1 MNKIDIIKRLFFNY
15 TKKHINKIILSVFFA
30 LLVAGSTS
38 AIAYLLDPA
47 IKKIFIEKDQALII
61 IIPIFIIVAFAVK
74 GFSLYVAKVLMIGVS
89 EEVRKDLQ
97 CDMLNNLVEAD
108 TKLIDGKHTGK
119 FISNITNDVSHITN
133 LISTAVLNIFKDSL
147 TLIGLLIVMFFQNW
161 KLSLVALIMIPLAT
175 FAARTLG
182 KRIGKVAT
190 EQMLRAGILNTYLI
204 ELFKN
209 HKLIKIFQQEKY
221 EKIRAEKFINDVKE
235 KTIKIAT
242 VYVRSSPIMETLTG
256 IMIAVLIFY
265 SGKLVLKNEIDINN
279 FFSFLAAMMLAYQP
293 VRSLATLNI
302 TISQGLSAAKRILP
316 VIDEKS
322 ELVQNKDDS
331 EIKVDTGN
339 IEFKNVSF
347 KYEKK
352 NEIDINNFFS
362 FLAAMMLAYQPV
374 RSLATLNITISQ
386 GLSAATRILPII
398 DEKSELQE
406 NKNSTEIKV
415 NAGDVEF
422 KNVSFKYEK
431 ERKNNTLNS
440 VNIKM
445 LGGKMTS
452 IVGHSGAGKSTILN
466 LIPRFYDAIS
476 GDIEIDNQSIYNCT
490 ISSLRKNISL
500 VSQDT
505 TLFDD
510 TIRNNIAYA
519 NLGASQKEIEEA
531 AKYSYASE
539 FIEKLP
545 NKYETIIGENG
556 TRLSGGEKQ
565 RLSIARAMLK
575 KSQIILLDEATSSL
589 DAETENKIQ
598 DAINFLT
605 KDRTTIV
612 IAHRLST
619 ILNSDKIYV
628 IDAGTVVGE
637 GTHDQLLANSKVYK
651 NFYEKQIKKV

>member
-1 MNKIDIIKRLFFNY
+1 MNKIDIIKRLFFDY
-15 TKKHINKIILSVFFA
+15 TKKHIKKILLSVFFA

-38 AIAYLLDPA
+38 GIAYLLDPA
-47 IKKIFIEKDQALII
+47 IEKIFIEKDQALII
-61 IIPIFIIVAFAVK
+61 IIPIFIIIAFAVK
-74 GFSLYVAKVLMIGVS
+74 GFSLYLAKVIMIGVS

-97 CDMLNNLVEAD
+97 CDMLNNLIGAD
-108 TKLIDGKHTGK
+108 TRLIDGKHTGK

-133 LISTAVLNIFKDSL
+133 LISVAVLNLFKDSL
-147 TLIGLLIVMFFQNW
+147 TLIGLLTVMFFQNW
-161 KLSLVALIMIPLAT
+161 KLALIAIIMIPLAT

-182 KRIGKVAT
+182 KRISKVAT
-190 EQMLRAGILNTYLI
+190 EQMLKAGILNTYLI

-221 EKIRAEKFINDVKE
+221 ENKRAEKFINDVKE
-235 KTIKIAT
+235 KTVKIAT

-302 TISQGLSAAKRILP
+302 TISQGLSAATRILP
-316 VIDEKS
+316 V
-322 ELVQNKDDS
+322 
-331 EIKVDTGN
+331 
-339 IEFKNVSF
+339 
-347 KYEKK
+347 
-352 NEIDINNFFS
+352 
-362 FLAAMMLAYQPV
+362 
-374 RSLATLNITISQ
+374 
-386 GLSAATRILPII
+386 I

-406 NKNSTEIKV
+406 NKNSAEIKV

-519 NLGASQKEIEEA
+519 NLDASQKEIEEA
-531 AKYSYASE
+531 AKYSFASE

-628 IDAGTVVGE
+628 IDAGKVVDE

>member
-1 MNKIDIIKRLFFNY
+1 MNKIDIIKRLFFDY

-161 KLSLVALIMIPLAT
+161 KLSLVAIIMIPLAT

-221 EKIRAEKFINDVKE
+221 EKIRAERFINDVKE
-235 KTIKIAT
+235 KSIKIAT
-242 VYVRSSPIMETLTG
+242 VYVRASPIMETLTG

-322 ELVQNKDDS
+322 ELLQNKDGS

-347 KYEKK
+347 KYEK
-352 NEIDINNFFS
+352 
-362 FLAAMMLAYQPV
+362 
-374 RSLATLNITISQ
+374 
-386 GLSAATRILPII
+386 
-398 DEKSELQE
+398 
-406 NKNSTEIKV
+406 
-415 NAGDVEF
+415 
-422 KNVSFKYEK
+422 EK
-431 ERKNNTLNS
+431 EIRTLNS
-440 VNIKM
+440 VSIKM

-476 GDIEIDNQSIYNCT
+476 GDIQIDNQSIYKCT
-490 ISSLRKNISL
+490 IQSLRKNISL

-519 NLGASQKEIEEA
+519 NLNASQKEIEEA
-531 AKYSYASE
+531 AKYSFASE

-628 IDAGTVVGE
+628 IDSGRVVDE
-637 GTHDQLLANSKVYK
+637 GNHEQLLANSKVYK

>member
-1 MNKIDIIKRLFFNY
+1 MKKIDILKRLYFDYTRNHLKQIFLSLFFS
-15 TKKHINKIILSVFFA
+15 LF
-30 LLVAGSTS
+30 VAGSTS

-47 IKKIFIEKDQALII
+47 IKKIFIEKDKTLMV
-61 IIPIFIIVAFAVK
+61 IIPLFIMVAFTIK
-74 GFSLYVAKVLMIGVS
+74 GLSLYIAKVLMIGVA
-89 EEVRKDLQ
+89 EEIKKEMQ
-97 CDMLNNLVEAD
+97 CNMLGNLISAD
-108 TKLIDGKHTGK
+108 TALIEGRHTGK
-119 FISNITNDVSHITN
+119 FISILANDVNHITN
-133 LISTAVLNIFKDSL
+133 LVSVALLNVFKDSL
-147 TLIGLLIVMFFQNW
+147 TLVGLLMVMFFQNW
-161 KLSLVALIMIPLAT
+161 KLSLIAIIMIPLAS
-175 FAARTLG
+175 FAAKILG

-190 EQMLRAGILNTYLI
+190 EQMLKAGILNTYLI

-221 EKIRAEKFINDVKE
+221 ENERAEKFINDVKE
-235 KTIKIAT
+235 KTKKIAT
-242 VYVRSSPIMETLTG
+242 VFIRSSPIMETLTG
-256 IMIAVLIFY
+256 IMIAILIFY
-265 SGKLVLKNEIDINN
+265 SGKLVLKNEIEVNN

-293 VRSLATLNI
+293 VRSLATVNI
-302 TISQGLSAAKRILP
+302 AINQGLSAAMRILP

-322 ELVQNKDDS
+322 KLTENEHDL
-331 EIKVDTGN
+331 EIKVNKGD

-347 KYEKK
+347 KYD
-352 NEIDINNFFS
+352 NQD
-362 FLAAMMLAYQPV
+362 
-374 RSLATLNITISQ
+374 
-386 GLSAATRILPII
+386 
-398 DEKSELQE
+398 
-406 NKNSTEIKV
+406 
-415 NAGDVEF
+415 
-422 KNVSFKYEK
+422 K
-431 ERKNNTLNS
+431 ETTKPTLNS
-440 VNIKM
+440 VSLKI

-466 LIPRFYDAIS
+466 LIPRFYDINS
-476 GDIEIDNQSIYNCT
+476 GDILIDNQSVYKSK

-519 NLGASQKEIEEA
+519 NLEASQKEIEEA
-531 AKYSYASE
+531 ANYSFASE

-605 KDRTTIV
+605 KDKTTIV

-628 IDAGTVVGE
+628 IDSGKVVGE
-637 GTHDQLLANSKVYK
+637 GTHDQLLANSTLYK
-651 NFYEKQIKKV
+651 NFYEKQIRKK